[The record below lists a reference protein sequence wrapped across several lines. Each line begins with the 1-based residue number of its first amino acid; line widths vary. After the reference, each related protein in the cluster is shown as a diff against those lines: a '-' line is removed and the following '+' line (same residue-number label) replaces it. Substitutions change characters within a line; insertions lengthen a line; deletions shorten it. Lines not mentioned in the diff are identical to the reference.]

1 MQRTVLL
8 GLASLVLLS
17 GGIFGGIWLSQAKIA
32 RQTPDEYRIVEEAV
46 QAAEAAY
53 VDSVS
58 RNRLSEYAI
67 EGFLGSLDP
76 HSVYIDAD
84 RMQAVREQFNASFEG
99 IGVTYELI
107 DGPEERDTIGVLSVL
122 PEGPSE
128 EAGVWAGDRIVAIDG
143 ASAVGL
149 NHEEIQDRLKG
160 PEGSTVQ
167 VTLRRPGQSEPVQV
181 SIMRD
186 DVPIAT
192 LDAAYMLD
200 GMTGYIKINRFAQTT
215 YREFSNALRILDD
228 RGMTRLVLD
237 LRGNAG
243 GYMQMAERVADEFL
257 KDDQVIVSA
266 RSRHKEYTQTARASG
281 GGAFEDRPLTVLV
294 DEHSASASEIVAGAL
309 QDHDRALIIGR
320 RTFGKGLVQREFQ
333 LSDGSGLRVTIARF
347 YTPTGRL
354 IQTDYADGR
363 RDYYEQK
370 ARRLDRDTVR
380 TRQALVASMPD
391 SLKYRTD
398 AGRIVLGG
406 GGIVPDHIVPPDTAM
421 HPFIGEV
428 MRAGALRDFA
438 RAWVDERS
446 IELREEWK
454 GDPDGFASSYRVP
467 GTAFPALVQ
476 FARSRGI
483 QESVA
488 PAGVADRNGVD
499 PALERYAESL
509 LKSYAG
515 RRLFGTEMW
524 VRVRNQFDPVVEE
537 ARRSWGDAELLA
549 ARYPVR

>member
-1 MQRTVLL
+1 
-8 GLASLVLLS
+8 
-17 GGIFGGIWLSQAKIA
+17 
-32 RQTPDEYRIVEEAV
+32 
-46 QAAEAAY
+46 
-53 VDSVS
+53 
-58 RNRLSEYAI
+58 
-67 EGFLGSLDP
+67 
-76 HSVYIDAD
+76 VYIDAD

-107 DGPEERDTIGVLSVL
+107 DGPKERDTIGVLSVL

-128 EAGVWAGDRIVAIDG
+128 KAGVWAGDRIMAIDG

-160 PEGSTVQ
+160 PEGSSVQ
-167 VTLRRPGQSEPVQV
+167 ITLRRPGRSEPVQV
-181 SIMRD
+181 SITRD

-215 YREFSNALRILDD
+215 YQEFSNALRILDD
-228 RGMTRLVLD
+228 RGMSRLVLD

-257 KDDQVIVSA
+257 KDGQVIVSA

-380 TRQALVASMPD
+380 SRQALVASMPD

-428 MRAGALRDFA
+428 MRAGVWRDFA

-446 IELREEWK
+446 IELRDEWK

-488 PAGVADRNGVD
+488 PAGDADGDGVD
-499 PALERYAESL
+499 PAVERYAESL

-524 VRVRNQFDPVVEE
+524 VRVRNQVDPVVEE

>member
-1 MQRTVLL
+1 
-8 GLASLVLLS
+8 
-17 GGIFGGIWLSQAKIA
+17 
-32 RQTPDEYRIVEEAV
+32 
-46 QAAEAAY
+46 
-53 VDSVS
+53 
-58 RNRLSEYAI
+58 
-67 EGFLGSLDP
+67 
-76 HSVYIDAD
+76 
-84 RMQAVREQFNASFEG
+84 
-99 IGVTYELI
+99 
-107 DGPEERDTIGVLSVL
+107 
-122 PEGPSE
+122 
-128 EAGVWAGDRIVAIDG
+128 
-143 ASAVGL
+143 
-149 NHEEIQDRLKG
+149 
-160 PEGSTVQ
+160 
-167 VTLRRPGQSEPVQV
+167 
-181 SIMRD
+181 
-186 DVPIAT
+186 
-192 LDAAYMLD
+192 MLD

-281 GGAFEDRPLTVLV
+281 GGVFEDRPLTVLV

-454 GDPDGFASSYRVP
+454 GDPDGFASRYRVP

-488 PAGVADRNGVD
+488 PAGVADGDGVD